1 MKEKIIG
8 AIDNL
13 TEVRAMSK
21 IVELISDIKGIRV
34 IGGCAAKQI
43 EEAQKKLE
51 LVFPKEYKEYLLNF
65 GTVCFN
71 GVELCGLNVT
81 GYLNVVEAT
90 EQEKSVNSSFPKG
103 MFVIEDLGI
112 DERLIICDEKGYV
125 YLLQRDK
132 KKLICTSFYEYVD
145 KCKYR

>member
-1 MKEKIIG
+1 
-8 AIDNL
+8 
-13 TEVRAMSK
+13 MSK
-21 IVELISDIKGIRV
+21 IVDLISDIKDMKA
-34 IGGCAAKQI
+34 IGGCSTEQLDD
-43 EEAQKKLE
+43 AQNKLG
-51 LVFPKEYKEYLLNF
+51 LQFPEEYKDYLLVF
-65 GTVCFN
+65 GTVRFN

-90 EQEKSVNSSFPKG
+90 EQEKSVNSVFPKG

-112 DERLIICDEKGYV
+112 DAKLIVSDEKGKI

-132 KKLICTSFYEYVD
+132 KKLICASFTEYVE